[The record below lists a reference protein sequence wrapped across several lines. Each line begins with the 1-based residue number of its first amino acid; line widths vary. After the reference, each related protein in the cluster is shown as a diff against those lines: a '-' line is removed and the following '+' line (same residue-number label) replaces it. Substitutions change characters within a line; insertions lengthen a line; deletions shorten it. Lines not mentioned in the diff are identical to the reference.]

1 MNFKEKITEMV
12 ENVYDLARDGKYDVK
27 VDLIPRKKATSKVV
41 LKSLLQ
47 NTAHNIK
54 WRSKTNSSLTRNTGA
69 DKIIVYSG
77 VLFSNSIPKTVKCP
91 LPTNLITNW
100 ASGWVSYLFR

>member
-27 VDLIPRKKATSKVV
+27 VDLIPRKKGNIKSGVKVTSR
-41 LKSLLQ
+41 

-54 WRSKTNSSLTRNTGA
+54 WRSKN
-69 DKIIVYSG
+69 
-77 VLFSNSIPKTVKCP
+77 
-91 LPTNLITNW
+91 
-100 ASGWVSYLFR
+100 

>member
-1 MNFKEKITEMV
+1 MV

-47 NTAHNIK
+47 EIQPTISNGVQKLIVFKKH
-54 WRSKTNSSLTRNTGA
+54 RSRQNYCLLRCF
-69 DKIIVYSG
+69 Y
-77 VLFSNSIPKTVKCP
+77 FSNSIPKTVKCP

-100 ASGWVSYLFR
+100 AKWLGVISVSLVIHQ

>member
-27 VDLIPRKKATSKVV
+27 VDLIPRKKGNIKSGVKVTS
-41 LKSLLQ
+41 SR

-54 WRSKTNSSLTRNTGA
+54 WRSKTNSSLTEIPEQTTLLSTP
-69 DKIIVYSG
+69 VF
-77 VLFSNSIPKTVKCP
+77 LF
-91 LPTNLITNW
+91 
-100 ASGWVSYLFR
+100 F

>member
-1 MNFKEKITEMV
+1 MV

-47 NTAHNIK
+47 EIQPTISNGVQKLIVFN
-54 WRSKTNSSLTRNTGA
+54 RNTGA
-69 DKIIVYSG
+69 DKIIVYP
-77 VLFSNSIPKTVKCP
+77 VFLF
-91 LPTNLITNW
+91 
-100 ASGWVSYLFR
+100 F

>member
-1 MNFKEKITEMV
+1 MV

-47 NTAHNIK
+47 EIQPTISNGVQKLIVFN
-54 WRSKTNSSLTRNTGA
+54 RNTGA

-77 VLFSNSIPKTVKCP
+77 VFIF
-91 LPTNLITNW
+91 LIR
-100 ASGWVSYLFR
+100 YLRQLNAHYQLI

>member
-1 MNFKEKITEMV
+1 MV

-47 NTAHNIK
+47 EIQPTISNGVQ
-54 WRSKTNSSLTRNTGA
+54 KTNSSFKNTGA

-77 VLFSNSIPKTVKCP
+77 VLF
-91 LPTNLITNW
+91 
-100 ASGWVSYLFR
+100 F

>member
-27 VDLIPRKKATSKVV
+27 VDLIPRKKG
-41 LKSLLQ
+41 
-47 NTAHNIK
+47 NIK
-54 WRSKTNSSLTRNTGA
+54 SRQNYCLLRCF
-69 DKIIVYSG
+69 Y
-77 VLFSNSIPKTVKCP
+77 FSNSMPKTVKCP

-100 ASGWVSYLFR
+100 AKWLGVISVSLVIHQ

>member
-27 VDLIPRKKATSKVV
+27 VDLIPRKKGNIKVV

-47 NTAHNIK
+47 EIQPTISNGVQ
-54 WRSKTNSSLTRNTGA
+54 KTNSSLTETP
-69 DKIIVYSG
+69 VQTTLLSTP
-77 VLFSNSIPKTVKCP
+77 VFLF
-91 LPTNLITNW
+91 
-100 ASGWVSYLFR
+100 F

>member
-27 VDLIPRKKATSKVV
+27 VDLIPHKKGNIKSGVKVTS
-41 LKSLLQ
+41 SR

-54 WRSKTNSSLTRNTGA
+54 WRSKN
-69 DKIIVYSG
+69 
-77 VLFSNSIPKTVKCP
+77 
-91 LPTNLITNW
+91 
-100 ASGWVSYLFR
+100 

>member
-47 NTAHNIK
+47 EIQPTISNGVQ
-54 WRSKTNSSLTRNTGA
+54 KTNSSLTETP
-69 DKIIVYSG
+69 VQTTLLSTP
-77 VLFSNSIPKTVKCP
+77 VFLF
-91 LPTNLITNW
+91 
-100 ASGWVSYLFR
+100 F

>member
-1 MNFKEKITEMV
+1 MV

-47 NTAHNIK
+47 KYSPQYQMAF
-54 WRSKTNSSLTRNTGA
+54 KTNSSLINTGA

-77 VLFSNSIPKTVKCP
+77 VLF
-91 LPTNLITNW
+91 
-100 ASGWVSYLFR
+100 F

>member
-27 VDLIPRKKATSKVV
+27 VDLIPRKSGVKVTS
-41 LKSLLQ
+41 SR

-54 WRSKTNSSLTRNTGA
+54 WRSKN
-69 DKIIVYSG
+69 
-77 VLFSNSIPKTVKCP
+77 
-91 LPTNLITNW
+91 
-100 ASGWVSYLFR
+100 

>member
-1 MNFKEKITEMV
+1 MV

-47 NTAHNIK
+47 EIQPTISNGVQKLIRLYKH
-54 WRSKTNSSLTRNTGA
+54 RSRQNYCLLRCFIFRCLRQLN
-69 DKIIVYSG
+69 DHYQ
-77 VLFSNSIPKTVKCP
+77 
-91 LPTNLITNW
+91 LI
-100 ASGWVSYLFR
+100 

>member
-1 MNFKEKITEMV
+1 MV

-47 NTAHNIK
+47 EIQPTISNGVQK
-54 WRSKTNSSLTRNTGA
+54 L
-69 DKIIVYSG
+69 IVFETPEQTKLLSTPVFY
-77 VLFSNSIPKTVKCP
+77 FSNSMPKTVK
-91 LPTNLITNW
+91 
-100 ASGWVSYLFR
+100 